1 MGQEQ
6 KGGIQTLQMILRGC
20 GKKVRILF
28 LCTGNYYRSRLA
40 EELLRYN
47 ARKADLEIECD
58 SAGLGKIPNL
68 SNPGPIGIAV
78 LEYLQKRG
86 ISSLSLARYPKQWT
100 PSDIQTA
107 DIIVCMNEREH
118 RAMFESQARPFLNH
132 RHIVYW
138 RIPDVEEDPDLI
150 GPGLIDGEVRG
161 LLAKLKGRHFVKNGR
176 S

>member
-1 MGQEQ
+1 M
-6 KGGIQTLQMILRGC
+6 
-20 GKKVRILF
+20 RILF

-47 ARKADLEIECD
+47 AKKADLEIECD
-58 SAGLGKIPNL
+58 SAGLGKIPNP
-68 SNPGPIGIAV
+68 SNPGPIGIAA
-78 LEYLQKRG
+78 LEYLQKRR

-118 RAMFESQARPFLNH
+118 RVMFERQARPFLNH
-132 RHIVYW
+132 GQIVYW
-138 RIPDVEEDPDLI
+138 RIPDVEEDPDLM

-161 LLAKLKGRHFVKNGR
+161 LLGKLKDRPFVENGR

>member
-1 MGQEQ
+1 
-6 KGGIQTLQMILRGC
+6 MILRGSV
-20 GKKVRILF
+20 KKVRILF

-40 EELLRYN
+40 EELFRYH
-47 ARKADLEIECD
+47 AREADFEIECD
-58 SAGLGKIPNL
+58 SAGLGKIPNP
-68 SNPGPIGIAV
+68 SNPGTIGIAA
-78 LEYLQKRG
+78 LEYLQKQG
-86 ISSLSLARYPKQWT
+86 IRSLSLARHPKQWT

-118 RAMFESQARPFLNH
+118 KVMLESQARPFLNH

-138 RIPDVEEDPDLI
+138 SIPDVEEDPDLI

-161 LLAKLKGRHFVKNGR
+161 LLAKVKDRHFVENSR

>member
-1 MGQEQ
+1 M
-6 KGGIQTLQMILRGC
+6 MLRRC
-20 GKKVRILF
+20 GKRVRILF

-47 ARKADLEIECD
+47 AKKADLEIECD
-58 SAGLGKIPNL
+58 SAGLGKIPNP
-68 SNPGPIGIAV
+68 SNPGPIGIAA

-118 RAMFESQARPFLNH
+118 RVMFERQARPFLNH
-132 RHIVYW
+132 GQIVFW
-138 RIPDVEEDPDLI
+138 RIPDVEEDPDLM

-161 LLAKLKGRHFVKNGR
+161 LLEKLKDRHFVENGR

>member
-1 MGQEQ
+1 
-6 KGGIQTLQMILRGC
+6 
-20 GKKVRILF
+20 VRILF

-47 ARKADLEIECD
+47 AKKADLEIECD
-58 SAGLGKIPNL
+58 SAGLGKIPNP
-68 SNPGPIGIAV
+68 SNPGPIGIAA

-118 RAMFESQARPFLNH
+118 RVMFERQARPFLNH
-132 RHIVYW
+132 GQTVFW
-138 RIPDVEEDPDLI
+138 RIPDVGEDPDLM

-161 LLAKLKGRHFVKNGR
+161 LLEKLKDRHFVENGR

>member
-1 MGQEQ
+1 
-6 KGGIQTLQMILRGC
+6 MILRGSV
-20 GKKVRILF
+20 KKVRILF

-40 EELLRYN
+40 EELFRYH
-47 ARKADLEIECD
+47 AREADFEIECD
-58 SAGLGKIPNL
+58 SAGLGKIPNP
-68 SNPGPIGIAV
+68 SNPGLIGIAA
-78 LEYLQKRG
+78 LESLQERG
-86 ISSLSLARYPKQWT
+86 IRSLSLARHPKQWT

-118 RAMFESQARPFLNH
+118 KVMLESQARPFLNH

-138 RIPDVEEDPDLI
+138 SIPDVEEDPDLI

-161 LLAKLKGRHFVKNGR
+161 LLAKVKDRHFVENSR